1 MSILLNI
8 GSISTSSLVN
18 GPGNRFVIWVQGC
31 SLRCPGCRNKEFLPQ
46 EPGHLIDIE
55 RLGEVIIKIPDIE
68 GVTYSGGEPFD
79 QAEALYHLS
88 IVLKE
93 HGLSIVSYSGY
104 TYNELRGKNDK
115 YVNLLLSQLDILID
129 GPYQKDKPTTLLWR
143 GSSNQKV
150 YFFNN
155 RYAIYNDLVDKETSQ
170 IELSVSEADGYLT
183 GIFSDDLM
191 NKVKKGLQSYG
202 ISLVFSV

>member
-8 GSISTSSLVN
+8 GNISSSSLVN

-31 SLRCPGCRNKEFLPQ
+31 SLMCPGCRNKEFLPQ
-46 EPGHLIDIE
+46 EPKHLIDIQK
-55 RLGEVIIKIPDIE
+55 LADLIIKTTDIE

-129 GPYQKDKPTTLLWR
+129 GRYEKDNPKTLLWR

-155 RYAIYNDLVDKETSQ
+155 RYASYNDLVDKETSQ
-170 IELSVSEADGYLT
+170 IELSVSEEKGYLT
-183 GIFSDDLM
+183 GIFSDNLM
-191 NKVKKGLQSYG
+191 NKVKKGLQVYG
-202 ISLVFSV
+202 INLDVGV